1 MDFFQILKMQI
12 WVGLGNPGKEYE
24 NTRHNVG
31 FAALNA
37 IARAENV
44 AFTENPKF
52 HGALAK
58 TPFAWLLKPTTFMN
72 LSGQAVAAL
81 ANFYKIDSQNIVIF
95 HDDLDLLPGQIRF
108 KQGGANAGHNGL
120 KSIESQLGAKDFW
133 RMRLGIGHPRTLNLP
148 HSVVDFVLSP
158 PDSESENKTNLAI
171 SEILKNLDPLKSA
184 DFIAAQRVLNAFK
197 IPA

>member
-1 MDFFQILKMQI
+1 MQI

-31 FAALNA
+31 FAALDF

-52 HGALAK
+52 HGELAK

-120 KSIESQLGAKDFW
+120 KSIESHLGAKNFW

-158 PDSESENKTNLAI
+158 ADSDSENKTNCAI
-171 SEILKNLDPLKSA
+171 SEILKNLEPLKSA